1 MNNDKTKQ
9 QILFDAAR
17 LIHSRQEVDYYRAK
31 MRAGR
36 KICGGWV
43 KQSLLPTDT
52 ELRNEVQRFVSLYE
66 GDRGFDNLLDLR
78 LTAWRM
84 MNLLEPSQPILFG
97 GAVDGEMRSGGQIQ
111 ILIDASALDRVL
123 SLLDR
128 HGLFFEQQSFEP
140 TRSSESVRVLVKEK
154 YPVELIFRSGDWL
167 SSEIEEDNPK
177 EAEANLEEFQEILR
191 DSYPDFD
198 PEFSASSELEPSDRF
213 EFYRLL
219 LLPLESVEQNK
230 HDHPEGDALYH
241 SLQVFEQACARK
253 PYDEEFLLAAILHDV
268 GLAVDPMDPARAG
281 LDVLDGWITER
292 TAWFIENL
300 QDAQR
305 AQIGVLGARALRRL
319 QKHLDYEDLTQL
331 AECDLLGRTPGA
343 DVRKVTE
350 ALSIIRELARD
361 ELDAAED

>member
-9 QILFDAAR
+9 QILVDAAR

-31 MRAGR
+31 MRAGK

-52 ELRNEVQRFVSLYE
+52 ELRNEVQRFVSLFE

-84 MNLLEPSQPILFG
+84 MKLLEPFQPVLTG
-97 GAVDGEMRSGGQIQ
+97 GAVDGEVRSGGQIQ
-111 ILIDASALDRVL
+111 ILLDICELDRVL
-123 SLLDR
+123 RLLDDR
-128 HGLFFEQQSFEP
+128 GLFFENP
-140 TRSSESVRVLVKEK
+140 PVDALVDAGATRVFVKEK
-154 YPVELIFRSGDWL
+154 YPVELIFRSCDL
-167 SSEIEEDNPK
+167 SSNEIEEDADI
-177 EAEANLEEFQEILR
+177 EAAATFEEFQAILR
-191 DSYPDFD
+191 NSYPDFD
-198 PEFSASSELEPSDRF
+198 PEVSTCSELEPSDRF

-241 SLQVFEQACARK
+241 SLQVFEQAYSRK
-253 PYDEEFLLAAILHDV
+253 PYDEEFLLAALLHDV
-268 GLAVDPMDPARAG
+268 GLAVDPMDPTSAG
-281 LDVLDGWITER
+281 LEVLDGWITER
-292 TAWFIENL
+292 TEWLIENL

-319 QKHLDYEDLTQL
+319 QKHVDYEDLTML
-331 AECDLLGRTPGA
+331 VECDLLGRTPGA
-343 DVRKVTE
+343 DVRKVSE
-350 ALSIIRELARD
+350 ALTVIRELARD
-361 ELDAAED
+361 ALDEADE